1 VKALVVFCNIEG
13 RGHPLGWMLKDGFKH
28 CFINL
33 QTEDG
38 WVEFDY
44 GTGIPHVSVM
54 AASDFDLNSYYQ
66 SSGFTTVETEQS
78 KSIKFGINLFC
89 GTITVA
95 NCVGLVK
102 ALLGVKYFSVTPY
115 QLYKRLIK

>member
-1 VKALVVFCNIEG
+1 MKAIVVFCNVEG
-13 RGHPLGWMLKDGFKH
+13 TGHPLGWMLKEGFKH

-33 QTEDG
+33 QTENG
-38 WVEFDY
+38 WVEIDY
-44 GTGIPHVSVM
+44 RVGIPFARVM
-54 AASDFDLNSYYQ
+54 AASDFDLNGYYRDL
-66 SSGFTTVETEQS
+66 GFTTVETEQA
-78 KSIKFGINLFC
+78 KSIRFGINLFC

-115 QLYKRLIK
+115 QLYKRLLK